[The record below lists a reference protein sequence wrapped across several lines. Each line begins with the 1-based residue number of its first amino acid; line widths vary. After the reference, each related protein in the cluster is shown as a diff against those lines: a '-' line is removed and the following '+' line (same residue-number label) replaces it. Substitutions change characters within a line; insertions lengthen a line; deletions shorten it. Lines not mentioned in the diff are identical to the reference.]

1 MIWCT
6 SWVLNCD
13 KEVPSRR
20 SWTSFGD
27 RAVPKILHFLFFF
40 SLINL
45 DLAKA
50 QYQKY
55 CLDLD
60 VAMEWYQTDLV
71 DLDLAMEWYQTD
83 LVDLD
88 LVTEQYYWIFYV
100 LLITRFFIRLDF
112 LRTKSQPC

>member
-71 DLDLAMEWYQTD
+71 DLDL
-83 LVDLD
+83 
-88 LVTEQYYWIFYV
+88 VTEQYYWIFYV